1 MRSQSSGQ
9 GVLKQ
14 IKQTNAYAPSMAQ
27 TNLHAEQSSSSS
39 PQQQHQ
45 HQQNQQHQD
54 DDVLSNVIVDPNLD
68 SGGHSSLQAIQDG
81 LQSSG
86 GGHSNVVTGA
96 EEGEDQAYSTNFLH
110 SLPYRTTTS
119 PLRSAYS
126 FVNGGLGP
134 SAVLGSL
141 GAPGLETDGDGR
153 SQTGS
158 PGAALRSD
166 LLLEESPPPDHDTFE
181 GQYRSLRLPPILQV
195 EKQHVTTT
203 ATQAASATRRKN
215 EAVFKCPVPGCG
227 STFTRR
233 FNLRGHLRSHTE
245 ERPFVCEWPG
255 CGKGFARSH
264 DCKRHT
270 ALHTAKS
277 GTHVCVGCGKTFSRT
292 DALNRHLKSEVGA
305 PCREI
310 VAEAQSNAN
319 RQTSNPPIM
328 GGPSETP
335 SLSLDSDATLRPVPF
350 ATS

>member
-14 IKQTNAYAPSMAQ
+14 IKQTNAYAPSMAH
-27 TNLHAEQSSSSS
+27 TNIHDEQSSSSS

-45 HQQNQQHQD
+45 HQQQQQQPHQD

-68 SGGHSSLQAIQDG
+68 TGGHSSLHAIQDG
-81 LQSSG
+81 LQSG

-96 EEGEDQAYSTNFLH
+96 EESGDPAYSTNFLH

-126 FVNGGLGP
+126 FVNGGIGP
-134 SAVLGSL
+134 SSVLGSL
-141 GAPGLETDGDGR
+141 GAPGLDPDGDGR

-166 LLLEESPPPDHDTFE
+166 LLLEDSPPPDHDTFE

-233 FNLRGHLRSHTE
+233 FNLRGRRFLRVETTTLLSPTS
-245 ERPFVCEWPG
+245 W
-255 CGKGFARSH
+255 
-264 DCKRHT
+264 
-270 ALHTAKS
+270 L
-277 GTHVCVGCGKTFSRT
+277 
-292 DALNRHLKSEVGA
+292 ALNTFFFLPSSLNRSLALAHR
-305 PCREI
+305 RETVCLRMAGLWKGI
-310 VAEAQSNAN
+310 CEIT
-319 RQTSNPPIM
+319 RLQTTYGSTY
-328 GGPSETP
+328 G
-335 SLSLDSDATLRPVPF
+335 
-350 ATS
+350 